1 MTDHPTCGPNQ
12 VLTDAEIREIWV
24 RPHQTFTPRPFLENA
39 RAVEA
44 AVLAKC
50 VKFTDGSYAHFRD
63 GKPVVSEVEARE
75 RERRAAVWGNRIY
88 SLSTPFEEQLDA
100 RYPSLKPVEPP
111 PLVLSTGRY
120 RKPRGNVLWQHDL
133 TPVSYNTCATPHCET
148 PADARALADWLEK
161 YGT

>member
-1 MTDHPTCGPNQ
+1 MTERVMTNDEISELQSPTYTMLG
-12 VLTDAEIREIWV
+12 
-24 RPHQTFTPRPFLENA
+24 FA
-39 RAVEA
+39 RAVEQ
-44 AVLAKC
+44 AVLEKVRC
-50 VKFTDGSYAHFRD
+50 RYAEYAGVMGFVLTER
-63 GKPVVSEVEARE
+63 EARE
-75 RERRAAVWGNRIY
+75 RERRAAAWGNRIY
-88 SLSTPFEEQLDA
+88 SSFASFEDQLDA
-100 RYPSLKPVEPP
+100 AYPSLKPVEPP